1 MTNNEKIDNRKN
13 LIDNTRS
20 HIIKALRSNVE
31 IIESYDLYNDFDFQ
45 YINYQIDDTIK
56 LLELLKIR
64 FVEKKE
70 GKF

>member
-1 MTNNEKIDNRKN
+1 MNEEEKMNNRKF
-13 LIDNTRS
+13 LIDNSRS
-20 HIIKALRSNVE
+20 HIIKALRSNIE

-64 FVEKKE
+64 FVEKE
-70 GKF
+70 GEF